1 MFIIFLLLQGLF
13 LFNVTWIIKRL
24 IFQNCVDITDFLMS
38 AEIYRVSVINFLT

>member
-24 IFQNCVDITDFLMS
+24 IFQNCVDISDFLMS
-38 AEIYRVSVINFLT
+38 TEIYWTSLINFLA